1 MLTPNRDEAGQKIAS
16 EYSCPAALCETWAEA
31 QRMNPRYKKFFVCPR
46 KFAKMCNHDAGRAH
60 QAIRDYEEHGSG
72 KYRSQQERRDFKNTV
87 LMACQAP
94 IKPGEWVRSGT
105 RIVDAR
111 REERC
116 NSSYIEE
123 QEEELEK
130 SIESIDLAKSMDSE
144 EDSTSN
150 NEDYEKV
157 IVAFHA
163 SGHGEDASDTIKHS
177 ALHLLLATRVIP
189 ASAAEVESFR
199 EGVAEEAVAKV
210 TEESITDDE
219 FQNGCMVKLRMP
231 YGTEYVIPYTE
242 VQGRIL
248 ADTGSTTTLINEDF
262 ARRQGLVIEKSMKNV
277 TLRDV
282 NNGTS
287 IIDKQC
293 FLRLTLT
300 TVWGDQVS
308 ATLLALCVKNLGH
321 DLLLGTRDLE
331 RYKVSVIPHRGEAQ
345 MHIGDAIEVFPM
357 LDGRQIKQLQAL
369 TGNDTT
375 DC

>member
-1 MLTPNRDEAGQKIAS
+1 
-16 EYSCPAALCETWAEA
+16 
-31 QRMNPRYKKFFVCPR
+31 
-46 KFAKMCNHDAGRAH
+46 
-60 QAIRDYEEHGSG
+60 
-72 KYRSQQERRDFKNTV
+72 
-87 LMACQAP
+87 
-94 IKPGEWVRSGT
+94 
-105 RIVDAR
+105 
-111 REERC
+111 
-116 NSSYIEE
+116 
-123 QEEELEK
+123 
-130 SIESIDLAKSMDSE
+130 
-144 EDSTSN
+144 
-150 NEDYEKV
+150 
-157 IVAFHA
+157 
-163 SGHGEDASDTIKHS
+163 
-177 ALHLLLATRVIP
+177 
-189 ASAAEVESFR
+189 
-199 EGVAEEAVAKV
+199 
-210 TEESITDDE
+210 
-219 FQNGCMVKLRMP
+219 
-231 YGTEYVIPYTE
+231 
-242 VQGRIL
+242 
-248 ADTGSTTTLINEDF
+248 
-262 ARRQGLVIEKSMKNV
+262 MKNV

>member
-1 MLTPNRDEAGQKIAS
+1 
-16 EYSCPAALCETWAEA
+16 
-31 QRMNPRYKKFFVCPR
+31 
-46 KFAKMCNHDAGRAH
+46 
-60 QAIRDYEEHGSG
+60 
-72 KYRSQQERRDFKNTV
+72 
-87 LMACQAP
+87 MACKAP

-105 RIVDAR
+105 RIVDVQ
-111 REERC
+111 REEQC

-123 QEEELEK
+123 QEELGK
-130 SIESIDLAKSMDSE
+130 SIESIDLAKSVESVD
-144 EDSTSN
+144 DNTRN
-150 NEDYEKV
+150 NKSDENV
-157 IVAFHA
+157 IIAFHA
-163 SGHGEDASDTIKHS
+163 SDHRKDASNMIKHS
-177 ALHLLLATRVIP
+177 ALHLLLATRVVP
-189 ASAAEVESFR
+189 VSAAEVESSC
-199 EGVAEEAVAKV
+199 EGVTEEAAAKV
-210 TEESITDDE
+210 TEESITNDE
-219 FQNGCMVKLRMP
+219 FNNDCMVKSRML
-231 YGTEYVIPYTE
+231 YGTEYVIPCTE

-248 ADTGSTTTLINEDF
+248 TDTGFTITLINEEF
-262 ARRQGLVIEKSMKNV
+262 ARRKGLVIEKNMKNV

-282 NNGTS
+282 SNGTS